1 MSATR
6 PDTWMPLYVADYLA
20 DTTRLTT
27 AQHGAYLLLIMAYWR
42 AGEALADDDD
52 DLAAITRQPVKDW
65 QRMRPKIAPF
75 FNVIDGMWCHRRIEV
90 EIERAMA
97 NRAQKETAGKA
108 SARQRTLQRESNGR
122 STSVATGPATEPQRK
137 LNSSPSPSQ
146 KEEDSVANATGADA
160 PPPTE
165 SDLVWGDGLT
175 WLASAEGK
183 AAGPLRS
190 MVGRW
195 CKVYGDGHVLAV
207 LGEARSQSPPVIGPV
222 AWIEAA
228 LKTRNRSYGR
238 ANNHQP
244 VRNGFAAIA
253 ISAAHRRADRA

>member
-6 PDTWMPLYVADYLA
+6 PDAWMPLYVADYLA

-27 AQHGAYLLLIMAYWR
+27 LQHGAYLLLIMAYWR
-42 AGEALADDDD
+42 AGEALPDDDD

-65 QRMRPKIAPF
+65 QRMRPKIASF
-75 FNVIDGMWCHRRIEV
+75 FNVIDGIWLHGRIEA
-90 EIERAMA
+90 EIKRAMV

-108 SARQRTLQRESNGR
+108 SARQRTLQRNLNGNP
-122 STSVATGPATEPQRK
+122 TDVATEPQRK
-137 LNSSPSPSQ
+137 GNSSPSPSPLQ
-146 KEEDSVANATGADA
+146 EEDSVAKATGADA

-165 SDLVWGDGLT
+165 SDLVWGDGLA
-175 WLASAEGK
+175 WLSSAEGK

-195 CKVYGDGHVLAV
+195 CKVYGDGHVLAAIS
-207 LGEARSQSPPVIGPV
+207 EARGQSPPVIGPV

-228 LKTRNRSYGR
+228 LKTRNQIYGR
-238 ANNHQP
+238 ANNPQP

-253 ISAAHRRADRA
+253 INAARGRADRA